1 MTNSNVETSFPLTNS
16 EGLFDWPCCSS
27 VKPFIDRQNLR
38 QTKIHGLAEIFDKI
52 DAIVSVS
59 SQIGLKQLK
68 PMIVLFVENLADPSD
83 LVTGADYRI
92 WSDDTPG
99 HL

>member
-1 MTNSNVETSFPLTNS
+1 M
-16 EGLFDWPCCSS
+16 GLADWPCWGP
-27 VKPFIDRQNLR
+27 VKPYIDRENIS

-83 LVTGADYRI
+83 LVTGADHRTR
-92 WSDDTPG
+92 SDDTPG
-99 HL
+99 HH